1 MRQLVL
7 PWFQV
12 HPSLLFQTGEMSDK
26 ENASKE
32 KVLGGAGKKGRSHKQ
47 KPFGEMRHDG
57 SLNSRWD
64 FCDCSIFTNSCRV
77 DMDKVGEL
85 EDMVRKNSEY
95 QKLLQNKIKEM
106 QNTEKQKEEEAV
118 CREQKLIGK
127 VRELEEQVKNQVS
140 FSCEADPG
148 AGSHVCFLVRRSSTL

>member
-1 MRQLVL
+1 
-7 PWFQV
+7 
-12 HPSLLFQTGEMSDK
+12 
-26 ENASKE
+26 
-32 KVLGGAGKKGRSHKQ
+32 
-47 KPFGEMRHDG
+47 
-57 SLNSRWD
+57 
-64 FCDCSIFTNSCRV
+64 
-77 DMDKVGEL
+77 MDKVGEL

-148 AGSHVCFLVRRSSTL
+148 AGSHVCFLVRRSSTIEVNFRWSSRQKKAKSKSLITRLKY